1 MERKTG
7 TLAKTYDTVEL
18 RRIASVVQESAED
31 IAGTSKNTVR
41 RIRDEVPEHLSGEA
55 ADALKETTDEIER
68 EISSCSTELDEIGL
82 KLKQYAW
89 LLDQADRKAAEM
101 IQSR

>member
-1 MERKTG
+1 M
-7 TLAKTYDTVEL
+7 AKTYDTVEL

-55 ADALKETTDEIER
+55 ADALKETADEIER

>member
-1 MERKTG
+1 M
-7 TLAKTYDTVEL
+7 AKTYDTVEL
-18 RRIASVVQESAED
+18 RRIASVVMESAED

-41 RIRDEVPEHLSGEA
+41 RIRNEVPEHLSGEA
-55 ADALKETTDEIER
+55 ADALKEKADEIER

-82 KLKQYAW
+82 QLKQYAW